1 MAGPD
6 PLVLDTSDLAPL
18 RDPVLLVALTGLFDV
33 AGVSTSALELIA
45 TADIAG
51 RDRSLIVGEIDP
63 DPFYDFTVERPT
75 VEIVERDDGEPER
88 VVTWPGNILRVV
100 RTDAARDIVALSGVE
115 PHLRW
120 TTYVRCIMAVIQELE
135 VLQVVTLGSTADVVP
150 HTRMPVVVGSTTDRS
165 LASKLAL
172 APPTYQGV
180 TGLVGVLH
188 SELEQAGV
196 PSVSLRVGVPHYLA
210 MGEHPR
216 AITSLVLHTSHVIG
230 IPLPIDLRESIA
242 RWDEA
247 HSASIADDEKLRRY
261 VEVLEAEYDRRAEAA
276 VTSADDLAA
285 SFEAYLRS
293 DSAAKGDHPA
303 SGPHV
308 DDPEV
313 AEPDDDD
320 EDGDA

>member
-1 MAGPD
+1 MAAPD
-6 PLVLDTSDLAPL
+6 PLALDTSELAPL
-18 RDPVLLVALTGLFDV
+18 TDPVLLVALTGLFDV
-33 AGVSTSALELIA
+33 AGVSTSALEHIA
-45 TADIAG
+45 SAEVAG

-75 VEIVERDDGEPER
+75 VEIVGGEDGESER
-88 VVTWPGNILRVV
+88 VITWPGNILRVV
-100 RTDAARDIVALSGVE
+100 RTGAERDIVALSGVE

-120 TTYVRCIMAVIQELE
+120 TTYVRCIMAVIEELRVTE
-135 VLQVVTLGSTADVVP
+135 VVTLGSTADVTP
-150 HTRMPVVVGSTTDRS
+150 HTRMPVVVGSSTDRS

-188 SELEQAGV
+188 SELEQAGI

-230 IPLPIDLRESIA
+230 IPLPIDLRDSIA

-261 VEVLEAEYDRRAEAA
+261 VEVLETEYDRRAEAA

-285 SFEAYLRS
+285 SFEAYLRN

-303 SGPHV
+303 SGTHI
-308 DDPEV
+308 DEH
-313 AEPDDDD
+313 PDDLDD
-320 EDGDA
+320 EDEE

>member
-1 MAGPD
+1 MAG
-6 PLVLDTSDLAPL
+6 
-18 RDPVLLVALTGLFDV
+18 VA
-33 AGVSTSALELIA
+33 TSALEHIA
-45 TADIAG
+45 TADVDG

-75 VEIVERDDGEPER
+75 VEIVGREDGETGTGDQLAGEHP
-88 VVTWPGNILRVV
+88 
-100 RTDAARDIVALSGVE
+100 ARRPHGRRSRHRGVE
-115 PHLRW
+115 RCRAAPPVDDVRAVHHGGDRGARRDAGRHARVDRRRHAAHPHAGGRRQQLP
-120 TTYVRCIMAVIQELE
+120 T
-135 VLQVVTLGSTADVVP
+135 G
-150 HTRMPVVVGSTTDRS
+150 
-165 LASKLAL
+165 ASPASSAL

-188 SELEQAGV
+188 SELERVGI

-216 AITSLVLHTSHVIG
+216 AVTSLVLHTSHVIG
-230 IPLPIDLRESIA
+230 IPLPIDLRESIE

-247 HSASIADDEKLRRY
+247 HSASIADDDKIRRY

-285 SFEAYLRS
+285 SFEAYLRD

-303 SGPHV
+303 SGPHT
-308 DDPEV
+308 DDEQT
-313 AEPDDDD
+313 DD
-320 EDGDA
+320 EDQDDEEHDGA

>member
-1 MAGPD
+1 MTAPD

-33 AGVSTSALELIA
+33 AGVSTSALEHIA
-45 TADIAG
+45 TADVAG

-75 VEIVERDDGEPER
+75 VEIVERDDDEPER

-100 RTDAARDIVALSGVE
+100 RTGAARDIVALSGVE

-120 TTYVRCIMAVIQELE
+120 TTYVRCIMAVIQELG
-135 VLQVVTLGSTADVVP
+135 VTQVVTLGSTADVVP

-188 SELEQAGV
+188 SELERVGI

-230 IPLPIDLRESIA
+230 IPLPIDVRESIA

-285 SFEAYLRS
+285 SFEAYLRN

-308 DDPEV
+308 DDPTDTETG
-313 AEPDDDD
+313 DDD
-320 EDGDA
+320 EDAGA